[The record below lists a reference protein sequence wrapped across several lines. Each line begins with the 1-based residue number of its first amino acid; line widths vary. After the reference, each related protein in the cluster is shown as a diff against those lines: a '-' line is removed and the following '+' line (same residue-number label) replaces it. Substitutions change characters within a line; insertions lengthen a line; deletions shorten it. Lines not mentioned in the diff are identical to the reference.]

1 MRASSSTQ
9 VRPAGSGARRV
20 LIWLLLTAAALAL
33 SSPTSHAAKTV
44 KVKAAVTAAEDLN
57 PDYQGRPSPV
67 NIIVFQLVSADAFEN
82 ADFFSLFEPEAAVL
96 GGDMLARTQMLL
108 QPGESREWVAEFSK
122 ETRFV
127 GVIAAFRDIEN
138 AQWRATVALPKKG
151 FISKF
156 FKKNKL
162 RITVDTLAVTVKTK

>member
-1 MRASSSTQ
+1 MKVFSVMQTQ
-9 VRPAGSGARRV
+9 PAGSSACRAGVYV
-20 LIWLLLTAAALAL
+20 LLSAIALLLSPLAAYAGD
-33 SSPTSHAAKTV
+33 TV
-44 KVKAAVTAAEDLN
+44 KVKAAVAAAEDLN

-67 NIIVFQLVSADAFEN
+67 NIIVFQLASADAFSN

-108 QPGESREWVAEFSK
+108 KPGESREWVAEFSK

-127 GVIAAFRDIEN
+127 GVIVAYRDIEN

-151 FISKF
+151 FIGKF

-162 RITVDTLAVTVKTK
+162 RIAVDALAVTVSTK

>member
-1 MRASSSTQ
+1 MKVHPVMQ
-9 VRPAGSGARRV
+9 IRPASRGVSPAV
-20 LIWLLLTAAALAL
+20 LWLLLSAIALL
-33 SSPTSHAAKTV
+33 SSSPSSHAAKTV
-44 KVKAAVTAAEDLN
+44 KVKTAVTAVEGLN

-67 NIIVFQLVSADAFEN
+67 NIIVFQLVSADAFAN

-108 QPGESREWVAEFSK
+108 QPGETREWVAEFSK

-127 GVIAAFRDIEN
+127 GVVAAFRDIEN
-138 AQWRATVALPKKG
+138 AQWRATVELPQKG
-151 FISKF
+151 FIGKF

-162 RITVDTLAVTVKTK
+162 RIAVDSLAVTVSTK

>member
-1 MRASSSTQ
+1 MKVYSAMQ
-9 VRPAGSGARRV
+9 VRSAGNGVSPVV
-20 LIWLLLTAAALAL
+20 LWLLFATIALLLA
-33 SSPTSHAAKTV
+33 SPSGHAAKTV

-67 NIIVFQLVSADAFEN
+67 NIIVFQLVSADAFSN

-108 QPGESREWVAEFSK
+108 KPGESREWVAEFDK

-127 GVIAAFRDIEN
+127 GVIAAYRDIEN
-138 AQWRATVALPKKG
+138 AQWRAIVALPKKG
-151 FISKF
+151 FIGKF

-162 RITVDTLAVTVKTK
+162 RIAVAALAVTVTTK